1 MNLYVFFILG
11 VNIKSGKVHAFFYFI
26 WAHKYALGWQRVNE
40 TVCSFPGP
48 HHFLLHELS
57 RGLDSCNRKWHR
69 PGNKAN
75 KSGLRATK
83 LSSALDLSKLP
94 SLNKNRR
101 DITTNT
107 EKTFNPNPKKQLGVQ
122 SMISDRYL

>member
-1 MNLYVFFILG
+1 MLFSILYGHINMPLA
-11 VNIKSGKVHAFFYFI
+11 GK
-26 WAHKYALGWQRVNE
+26 
-40 TVCSFPGP
+40 
-48 HHFLLHELS
+48 ELMKQFARS
-57 RGLDSCNRKWHR
+57 QARTIFCFTNCHGACDCFDSCNRKWHR